1 MSILVAG
8 HYCHDTLIGN
18 DSIHR
23 TLGGSAAYVSA
34 ILQALGEAHAVV
46 AKVGSDFLYAGQVGH
61 PPIVVA
67 GRTTAFVDDYRGPE
81 RRGRVEAVAP
91 AIEPEDL
98 QGSWEIGVACA
109 IAGELPL
116 RTLRRLRQICRTVL
130 ADAQSV
136 VREIGASG
144 EVRLRAPAPEALE
157 LFDVLKANREEAAVL
172 DVPALRRRSTLLITD
187 GARGSAILRG
197 DLELHVPAQLA
208 REKDPTGAGDSFLA
222 GLAAGLRQ
230 GMPIESAARMA
241 AWCGARAVEHVG
253 VPRLTADEVRTCPT
267 PPGTRSR

>member
-1 MSILVAG
+1 VPILVAG

-18 DSIHR
+18 DSMHR

-34 ILQALGEAHAVV
+34 ILQSLGETHAVI
-46 AKVGSDFLYAGQVGH
+46 AKVGPDFLYASQVVH

-67 GRTTAFVDDYRGPE
+67 GRTTAFVDDYRGLE
-81 RRGRVEAVAP
+81 RRGRVEAIAP
-91 AIEPEDL
+91 AIEPLDL
-98 QGSWEIGVACA
+98 EGSWEMGVACA

-116 RTLRRLRQICRTVL
+116 RTLRRLRRTCKTVL
-130 ADAQSV
+130 ADAQTI
-136 VREIGASG
+136 VREIGPSG
-144 EVRLRAPAPEALE
+144 EVRLRPPAAEALE
-157 LFDVLKANREEAAVL
+157 LFDVLKASREEAAVL
-172 DVPALRRRSTLLITD
+172 DLPALRRKMTLLITD
-187 GARGSAILRG
+187 GARGSTILR
-197 DLELHVPAQLA
+197 DDAEIHVPAQVA

-230 GMPIESAARMA
+230 GLPLEDAARVA

-253 VPRLTADEVRTCPT
+253 VPRLTAEEVRTCPT